1 MGARGRPR
9 VPRRPD
15 TERIKAQ
22 LDALGQMA
30 AHAASSFLPRT
41 EHEAL
46 MADSVSSKAL
56 AAALK
61 LRGHNIAYNT
71 IQRHRR
77 RDCACHESA

>member
-1 MGARGRPR
+1 MSLLTEAQAIA
-9 VPRRPD
+9 RRPGG
-15 TERIKAQ
+15 TCGVSLLVRSLSESEQAE
-22 LDALGQMA
+22 L
-30 AHAASSFLPRT
+30 
-41 EHEAL
+41 HEAL